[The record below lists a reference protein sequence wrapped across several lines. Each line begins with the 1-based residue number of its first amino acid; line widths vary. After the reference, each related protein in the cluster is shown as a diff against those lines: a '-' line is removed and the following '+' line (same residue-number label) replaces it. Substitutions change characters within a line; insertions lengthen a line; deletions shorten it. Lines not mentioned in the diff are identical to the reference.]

1 MKKTY
6 TKQEFDLLPFD
17 DQCSIIEELMHE
29 EYMIA
34 QSKADFWSPPTD
46 VLINSKK
53 WPKPPPGVAE
63 EDEMKLKMIVH
74 DLSNKLFL
82 DKKTIIYNSD
92 F

>member
-63 EDEMKLKMIVH
+63 EDERKLKNIVFE
-74 DLSNKLFL
+74 LA
-82 DKKTIIYNSD
+82 DKIFREKHYIK
-92 F
+92 FGL